1 MSTSENLRKLKQDIQ
16 ASLSVNRRVDEWR
29 KHETNESKLVNII
42 NRSKNADILNNDITY
57 TGGSL
62 SSKESLSYTA
72 PTSCNNDPTNV
83 WTDPTPENTF
93 YSLFA
98 CDSSNK
104 PPYGQ
109 NLCLDRTEVC
119 ALWESGWGYYDIGL
133 NGGVQEKFNGLLVPS
148 FEKYMSLC
156 ASGDT
161 NCQREKTKLHFD
173 HKKLYNEAWQLQLVN
188 CMHTPTEEVNL
199 PPQEKGITDIGFDST
214 PLNLVVGK
222 KKTEINEV
230 ILDANSLKEAKDCYR
245 NVLMNMSS
253 IKHYYTLQRK
263 YFITK
268 SIPLIYDYYTT
279 VAECVYD
286 THNPSGLISSETEWS
301 EAVYNNQSDVQFLK
315 RACTWEDRKLSI
327 YRAIKLLNKKL
338 DNKILNLTHYVISNG
353 KVSCNL
359 PENVRLEFD
368 IDEITSTSAE

>member
-1 MSTSENLRKLKQDIQ
+1 MDKLRAAKLAAQ
-16 ASLSVNRRVDEWR
+16 ASLENKRQDLWAKNVSNDTRL
-29 KHETNESKLVNII
+29 TSII
-42 NRSKNADILNNDITY
+42 EHAKNADIIGGDISY

-62 SSKESLSYTA
+62 SSRQSSSYTA

-83 WTDPTPENTF
+83 WEDPTPENTF

-109 NLCLDRTEVC
+109 NLCLDHTEVC

-148 FEKYMSLC
+148 LEKYMSLC
-156 ASGDT
+156 ATGDT
-161 NCQREKTKLHFD
+161 NCQSAKNKLYFD
-173 HKKLYNEAWQLQLVN
+173 HKKMYNEAWQLQLVN
-188 CMHTPTEEVNL
+188 CMHTPTQEVNL
-199 PPQEKGITDIGFDST
+199 PPQEKGITDTAFNST
-214 PLNLVVGK
+214 PLKLIVGK

-230 ILDANSLKEAKDCYR
+230 ILDGGSLSDAKECYR
-245 NVLMNMSS
+245 SVLMNIST
-253 IKHYYTLQRK
+253 IRYYYNIQKK
-263 YFITK
+263 YFIER

-286 THNPSGLISSETEWS
+286 TYNPSGLVSSATEWD
-301 EAVYNNQSDVQFLK
+301 EAVYNNQSDIRFLK

-327 YRAIKLLNKKL
+327 YRGIKILNKKF
-338 DNKILNLTHYVISNG
+338 NSKISYITALVMLQAKTY
-353 KVSCNL
+353 CNL
-359 PENVRLEFD
+359 PEDVRFEFNIDD
-368 IDEITSTSAE
+368 IINTSAE

>member
-1 MSTSENLRKLKQDIQ
+1 MSLESDKLRAGKLAAHANLANKRQDLWTKNVSNNTKLTS
-16 ASLSVNRRVDEWR
+16 
-29 KHETNESKLVNII
+29 II
-42 NRSKNADILNNDITY
+42 EHAKNADILNNDISY

-62 SSKESLSYTA
+62 SSKESSTYTA
-72 PTSCNNDPTNV
+72 PASCNNDPTNI
-83 WTDPTPENTF
+83 WKDPTPENTF

-104 PPYGQ
+104 PPHGQ

-148 FEKYMSLC
+148 LEKYMSLC

-161 NCQREKTKLHFD
+161 NCQSAKTKLHFD
-173 HKKLYNEAWQLQLVN
+173 HKKMYNEAWQLQLVN

-199 PPQEKGITDIGFDST
+199 PPQEKGITDIAFNST

-230 ILDANSLKEAKDCYR
+230 ILDANSLSQAKECYR

-253 IKHYYTLQRK
+253 IKYYYNLQKK
-263 YFITK
+263 YFMDK
-268 SIPLIYDYYTT
+268 SIPLIYDYYTS

-286 THNPSGLISSETEWS
+286 THNPSGLVSSATEWS

-315 RACTWEDRKLSI
+315 RACTWQDRKLSI
-327 YRAIKLLNKKL
+327 HRAIKVLNGKL
-338 DNKILNLTHYVISNG
+338 NGKILTLTNYLISNA